1 MCTNSRWDAIIRAVA
16 RSKSTARTANPA
28 NDVLPQTA
36 SAQTLGEFSD
46 DIAASNPNTIAESRL
61 QLPILYP
68 HEKQTHL
75 LDRPALQVEHP
86 RHNFTGSCGDTFDHS
101 GQMAQATVSTS
112 DKLHA
117 VVLVN
122 GGGTD
127 RFGKRGEYSA
137 TNKQTAAKLM
147 GSTKLLVFTMCYGPM
162 TCASFA
168 KHFLCGNFVPRVIS
182 LWCVT
187 FDSLREVEE
196 LLQQIWK
203 LAKDTV
209 VQLRCCRIGTEE
221 SKAKPVPPFDSL
233 PDRLIV
239 EPGDVDSVG
248 GPEGTCEEFCNSLHR
263 RACQEG
269 CQTQPAP
276 VKECRALEL
285 LHPRALPNFPD
296 RLVYLTT
303 IGLSGKR
310 ITGYHTWDNATLK
323 ELDAMPTATEEQ
335 QPKRQNVRPPKR
347 QKA

>member
-1 MCTNSRWDAIIRAVA
+1 MGR
-16 RSKSTARTANPA
+16 
-28 NDVLPQTA
+28 
-36 SAQTLGEFSD
+36 
-46 DIAASNPNTIAESRL
+46 
-61 QLPILYP
+61 
-68 HEKQTHL
+68 
-75 LDRPALQVEHP
+75 DRPVWEARRIQ
-86 RHNFTGSCGDTFDHS
+86 RNQQTDGSKVDGIYKIACVH
-101 GQMAQATVSTS
+101 
-112 DKLHA
+112 H
-117 VVLVN
+117 VLRPY
-122 GGGTD
+122 D
-127 RFGKRGEYSA
+127 LR
-137 TNKQTAAKLM
+137 Q
-147 GSTKLLVFTMCYGPM
+147 
-162 TCASFA
+162 
-168 KHFLCGNFVPRVIS
+168 LCEAFPVWEFVPRVIS

-263 RACQEG
+263 CACQEG

-323 ELDAMPTATEEQ
+323 E
-335 QPKRQNVRPPKR
+335 
-347 QKA
+347 